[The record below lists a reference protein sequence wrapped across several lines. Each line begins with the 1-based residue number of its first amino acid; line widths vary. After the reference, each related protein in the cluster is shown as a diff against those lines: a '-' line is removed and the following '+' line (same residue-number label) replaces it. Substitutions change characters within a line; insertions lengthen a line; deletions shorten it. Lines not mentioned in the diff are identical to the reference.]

1 MTRFLGHHVS
11 REMFALWLLEVGLL
25 SLLIYTL
32 LHSSPP
38 TAAAGVEASVQL
50 RALNQALVLS
60 LTIGATASAIGLYQ
74 PDLFLKTRRLLINTA
89 LAGVLAFPAAWVV
102 SRALGF
108 EVDSV
113 LGHDPMWPLK
123 LCAAWILLLFATR
136 LVFRVAMRL
145 ELFVRRVLLLGDAE
159 QAAATVEA
167 IRAYR
172 RGFFE
177 VAGVAPIG
185 TSGGARAAAL
195 PAPDALRGAGIRD
208 LVLVGEAAAVAPGER
223 RAYEAAGVRLHAE
236 PEFWER
242 HLRRINIAEIG
253 RDWLGRAGSRRAGSW
268 QGAGQGAVD
277 RAVDIGL
284 SLCLLVLTLPLMLLT
299 ALVVRLD
306 SPGPVLYRQV
316 RVGLHGRPFTLLKF
330 RSMRADAEARGPA
343 WAAQS
348 DPRVTRVGWF
358 MRRTRIDELPQLLNV
373 LRGEMSFIGPRPERP
388 HFVEQLAE
396 VIPHYRD
403 RALVKPGLTGWA
415 QVNFPYGA
423 SVEDARMKLSYD
435 LYYVKHRSP
444 LLNLLI
450 LFATVRVI
458 LFQEGAR

>member
-32 LHSSPP
+32 LHPGGAVG
-38 TAAAGVEASVQL
+38 TVVASDQL
-50 RALNQALVLS
+50 RAVNQALVLS
-60 LTIGATASAIGLYQ
+60 LTIGAIASAIGLYQ

-89 LAGVLAFPAAWVV
+89 LAGLLAFPAAWVV

-145 ELFVRRVLLLGDAE
+145 NVFVRRVLVLGDAE
-159 QAAATVEA
+159 QAVATVEA

-172 RGFFE
+172 KGFFK
-177 VAGVAPIG
+177 VAGVTP
-185 TSGGARAAAL
+185 
-195 PAPDALRGAGIRD
+195 RGAPSAPLPPPDTLRRARIRD
-208 LVLVGEAAAVAPGER
+208 LVLVGDSVASLPECER

-236 PEFWER
+236 PDFWER
-242 HLRRINIAEIG
+242 HLRRINIDEVGG
-253 RDWLGRAGSRRAGSW
+253 RSGSW
-268 QGAGQGAVD
+268 QAVID
-277 RAVDIGL
+277 RAVDVLL
-284 SLCLLVLTLPLMLLT
+284 SLGLLVLTLPLMLLT

-330 RSMRADAEARGPA
+330 RSMKVDAEARGPA

-348 DPRVTRVGWF
+348 DPRVTRVGSF

-396 VIPHYRD
+396 IIPHYRE

-435 LYYVKHRSP
+435 LYYVKHRSL
-444 LLNLLI
+444 LLNFLI

>member
-11 REMFALWLLEVGLL
+11 REMLVLWLLEVSLL

-32 LHSSPP
+32 LSPGP
-38 TAAAGVEASVQL
+38 TAGPPMGMAASGGFWAVN
-50 RALNQALVLS
+50 RALVLS
-60 LTIGATASAIGLYQ
+60 LTIGAIASAIGLYQ

-89 LAGVLAFPAAWVV
+89 LAGVLAFPAAWLV

-113 LGHDPMWPLK
+113 LGHDPLWPLK

-145 ELFVRRVLLLGDAE
+145 NLFVRRVLVLGEAD

-167 IRAYR
+167 VRAYR
-172 RGFFE
+172 KGFFK
-177 VAGVAPIG
+177 VAGVVPAGAP
-185 TSGGARAAAL
+185 AAPL
-195 PAPDALRGAGIRD
+195 PPPEALRRDGIRD
-208 LVLVGEAAAVAPGER
+208 LVLVGDRTVRVPER
-223 RAYEAAGVRLHAE
+223 QRGAYEAAGVRLHAE

-242 HLRRINIAEIG
+242 HLRRINVDEVGAG
-253 RDWLGRAGSRRAGSW
+253 WLGPAGARRGP
-268 QGAGQGAVD
+268 AGQGAVD
-277 RAVDIGL
+277 RAVDVVL
-284 SLCLLVLTLPLMLLT
+284 SLGLLVLTLPLMLLT

-316 RVGLHGRPFTLLKF
+316 RVGQHGRPFTLLKF
-330 RSMRADAEARGPA
+330 RSMKVDAEARGPA

-348 DPRVTRVGWF
+348 DPRVTRVGSF

-396 VIPHYRD
+396 IIPHYRE

-435 LYYVKHRSP
+435 LYYVKHRSL